1 MKILEYIF
9 SIFKKSEIEKAIEG
23 CGGDCIPMRKG
34 DE

>member
-1 MKILEYIF
+1 MKFFRYIL
-9 SIFKKSEIEKAIEG
+9 SIFKKSETEKALEG

>member
-1 MKILEYIF
+1 MKILEYILSF
-9 SIFKKSEIEKAIEG
+9 FKKTDIEKALEK